1 MSMTRKGFLEAAGGG
16 AMLLILQACGGGG
29 DSSTG
34 TGTGTG
40 TGGPTMACGA
50 TGAAIAGNHG
60 HQVTIPVA
68 DLDSTVDVTYNIQG
82 TASHNHVITLTV
94 AQLQMLKEGQDVT
107 VGSSVT
113 LDHAHEVTS
122 NCVNS

>member
-50 TGAAIAGNHG
+50 AGTAISGNHG
-60 HQVTIPVA
+60 HEITIPVA
-68 DLDSTVDVTYNIQG
+68 DLDSTVAMTYNIQG
-82 TASHNHVITLTV
+82 TASHNHMITITV
-94 AQLQMLKEGQDVT
+94 AQLQMLKEGQAVT

-113 LDHAHEVTS
+113 LDHAHNVTS